1 MILIS
6 EQHNDHDH
14 PSLKDNHL
22 TRGRG
27 EREDSGEA
35 GEYCSLS
42 FDLKIDISII
52 MTSLSNILLF
62 SIFKRARYI
71 ICKSFRKRSKKDLIP
86 SFLCLAK
93 KTQIFVSRPGI
104 FQLESYHRVNVKEN

>member
-62 SIFKRARYI
+62 FQ
-71 ICKSFRKRSKKDLIP
+71 
-86 SFLCLAK
+86 FLSEPDTYDANH
-93 KTQIFVSRPGI
+93 F
-104 FQLESYHRVNVKEN
+104 

>member
-42 FDLKIDISII
+42 FDLKKDIRII
-52 MTSLSNILLF
+52 KASLSNIL
-62 SIFKRARYI
+62 
-71 ICKSFRKRSKKDLIP
+71 P
-86 SFLCLAK
+86 FLNL
-93 KTQIFVSRPGI
+93 
-104 FQLESYHRVNVKEN
+104 